1 MSLPTLS
8 MSPDSLSPVSLVLS
22 GGLPMTLLHRPG
34 PAILSARLVIRGGS
48 GLDPRGRRGA
58 HQLLAGLLTRGCG
71 DLDAE
76 ALADLVEG
84 AGAGLRCEAG
94 EDSLVLALKCAA
106 EDSEALLPLLLA
118 MVRQP
123 RLDADQIELERQLNL
138 QSLQRQRED
147 PFQLAHDQLRR
158 QLYGDGPYGHDPLG
172 VEEELAQVGEAE
184 LRSLVAD
191 LGRQG
196 AALVLCGQLPE
207 DPLALLEPA
216 LSPQGW
222 RTGPPAVASPPSVAG
237 TLQAGTLATIEQDTE
252 QLVLLLG
259 CATLPLG
266 HPDTTALRLLQA
278 HLGVGMSSR
287 LFVTMREER
296 GLAYDVGV
304 HLPARCGAAPFVLH
318 LSTSAERAEE
328 ACRCLLD
335 EWQRLLLQPL
345 GEPEWSL
352 ALAKHHGQ
360 DAMARQTCSQIA
372 ERQAL
377 LLSHGLPADHFER
390 CLERAA
396 GLGPNELQAVARRR
410 LTHPSLSL
418 VGPAEAI
425 AAAEAVW
432 QVHDLTSGSSG

>member
-1 MSLPTLS
+1 MSLSTLAA
-8 MSPDSLSPVSLVLS
+8 PATTLLLS
-22 GGLPMTLLHRPG
+22 GGLPVTLLHRPG

-48 GLDPRGRRGA
+48 GLDPHGLRGA
-58 HQLLAGLLTRGCG
+58 HQLLAGLMTRGCG
-71 DLDAE
+71 ELDAE

-84 AGAGLRCEAG
+84 AGAGLRCEAA
-94 EDSLVLALKCAA
+94 EDNLVLALKCAA
-106 EDSEALLPLLLA
+106 EDSAALLPLLLE
-118 MVRQP
+118 MVRRP
-123 RLDADQIELERQLNL
+123 RMEPDQLDLERQLNL

-147 PFQLAHDQLRR
+147 PFQVAHDQLRR
-158 QLYGDGPYGHDPLG
+158 QLYGAGPYGHDPLG
-172 VEEELAQVGEAE
+172 VEEELGRIGEGDLRALVG
-184 LRSLVAD
+184 D

-207 DPLALLEPA
+207 DPLDLLEPA
-216 LSPQGW
+216 LAPEGW
-222 RTGPPAVASPPSVAG
+222 RTGSPSLHPFPATAGPSAP
-237 TLQAGTLATIEQDTE
+237 GTLAAIEQDTE

-304 HLPARCGAAPFVLH
+304 HLPARCGAAPFVMH
-318 LSTSAERAEE
+318 LSTSADRAEE

-335 EWQRLLLQPL
+335 EWQRLQQHPL
-345 GEPEWSL
+345 SAEERSL
-352 ALAKHHGQ
+352 ALAKHRGQ

-390 CLERAA
+390 CLERAD
-396 GLGPNELQAVARRR
+396 GLEPADLQTVALRW
-410 LTHPSLSL
+410 LGQPSLSL

-425 AAAEAVW
+425 AAAGEAW
-432 QVHDLTSGSSG
+432 REHPLSRQS